1 MPIKSLIRT
10 IPDYPKPGVQFRDI
24 TTLLKD
30 AKGLRLT
37 VERIV
42 DHFSGRPIDK
52 VAGIEARGFLFGPAI
67 ALQLG
72 IGFIPLRKRGKLPGT
87 TIGEDYTLE
96 YGTDRLEMH
105 TDAVETGERLLLVDD
120 LLATGGTALA
130 AIRLIEQAGGQIAGC
145 AFIVEL
151 PDLGGGRRIEAAGHD
166 YLALVEFEGD

>member
-10 IPDYPKPGVQFRDI
+10 IPDYPKPGIQFRDI

-30 AKGLRLT
+30 AEGLRLT
-37 VERIV
+37 VERIAER
-42 DHFSGRPIDK
+42 FSGRPIDK

-96 YGTDRLEMH
+96 YGSDRLEMH

-130 AIRLIEQAGGQIAGC
+130 AIRLIEQAGAQIAGC

-151 PDLGGGRRIEAAGHD
+151 PDLGGGRKIEAAGHD